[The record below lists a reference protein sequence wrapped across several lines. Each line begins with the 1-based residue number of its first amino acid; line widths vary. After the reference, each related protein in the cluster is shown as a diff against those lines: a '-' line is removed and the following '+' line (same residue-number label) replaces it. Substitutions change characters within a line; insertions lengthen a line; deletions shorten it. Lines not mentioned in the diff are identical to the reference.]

1 MKQLPR
7 KSLWAACGCL
17 VVLTV
22 ACSAPAPVDSRPTE
36 EAAIR
41 KDDDAWLKA
50 IAAKDLDGT
59 VSFYD
64 ENASLFVPNAPIA
77 TGKAEIRKMWAQLF
91 SVPGFAL
98 APKTLKVEVA
108 RSGDLAYA
116 QGTYESTANDA
127 KGAPATDRG
136 KFVVVWKKQ
145 ADGSWKAMA
154 DIFNSDLPPAP
165 GPK

>member
-1 MKQLPR
+1 MKLLSR
-7 KSLWAACGCL
+7 IALWTTAGCL
-17 VVLTV
+17 IVLAI
-22 ACSAPAPVDSRPTE
+22 ACSGPAPSDSRAAD

-41 KDDDAWLKA
+41 QTDDSWLKA
-50 IAAKDLDGT
+50 IAAKQLDAT

-64 ENASLFVPNAPIA
+64 ERASLFVPNAPIA
-77 TGKAEIRKMWAQLF
+77 TGREDIHKTWARLF
-91 SVPGFAL
+91 AVPGFAL
-98 APKTLKVEVA
+98 APRTAKIEVA

-116 QGTYESTANDA
+116 QGTYEFTANDA

-145 ADGSWKAMA
+145 ADGSWKAVA

-165 GPK
+165 GPQ

>member
-7 KSLWAACGCL
+7 ITLWTTCGCL
-17 VVLTV
+17 AVLAV
-22 ACSAPAPVDSRPTE
+22 ACSGPVPVDSRTTE

-41 KDDDAWLKA
+41 KADDAWLKA
-50 IAAKDLDGT
+50 IAAKDLDAT

-64 ENASLFVPNAPIA
+64 EKASLFVPNAPIA
-77 TGKAEIRKMWAQLF
+77 TGREDIRKMWAQLF
-91 SVPGFAL
+91 SLPGFAL
-98 APKTLKVEVA
+98 TPKTTKVDVA

-116 QGTYESTANDA
+116 QGTYEFTANDA

-136 KFVVVWKKQ
+136 KFVVVWGKQ
-145 ADGSWKAMA
+145 TNGSWKAMA